1 MLSARSFDSMMIDG
15 IQVVTFQAGHAI
27 QAGSEELRALQD
39 RSRNLDRLIKNKS
52 KLERED

>member
-1 MLSARSFDSMMIDG
+1 MMIDG